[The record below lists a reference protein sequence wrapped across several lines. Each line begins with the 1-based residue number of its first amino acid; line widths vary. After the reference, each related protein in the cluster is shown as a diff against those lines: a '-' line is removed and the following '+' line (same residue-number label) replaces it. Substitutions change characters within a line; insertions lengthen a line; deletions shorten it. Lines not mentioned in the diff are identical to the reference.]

1 MVKNL
6 GNALVII
13 ASLYFIYNYKFSW
26 WILGIICLMLLA
38 WEISHH
44 TKQQK
49 ELINA
54 QIRTEQARAL
64 NFNAG
69 SSQLITQNKLIARNL
84 KNV

>member
-1 MVKNL
+1 
-6 GNALVII
+6 
-13 ASLYFIYNYKFSW
+13 
-26 WILGIICLMLLA
+26 MLLA